1 MDNTRCKGFPFLMV
15 YLFALLQG
23 CSILPEPYLVSGQ
36 GAHLTTGNM
45 VRSCEPDLLGRLPAD
60 IKNAL
65 STLDP
70 DGFNLMNW
78 NILKG
83 GRQGWRK
90 DFVRLS
96 RGSDIILLQ
105 EAYLSEEL
113 RNTLSTTKSNWNLAT
128 SVRYWGRE
136 SGVLTASEIAP
147 EVICI
152 HRFDEPLLNTPKTSL
167 FTRFSILPRR
177 PYLVIVNVHAINF
190 TMDATYYQNYWKEL
204 ETILES
210 HDGPLIVAGDFNTW
224 NAERLAIVATTAR
237 RLRLQPVRFEPDRR
251 SRFFGRVVDHVY
263 YRGLV
268 PSKAVVHEIATSD
281 HNPIQVNFKL
291 ADTYQGEEGK

>member
-1 MDNTRCKGFPFLMV
+1 MDYAKWKGLPFLMA

-23 CSILPEPYLVSGQ
+23 CSVLPEPYLVSGPE
-36 GAHLTTGNM
+36 HHRTTANT
-45 VRSCEPDLLGRLPAD
+45 VPSCEPDLLARFPTD
-60 IKNAL
+60 IQNAL
-65 STLDP
+65 SALDP
-70 DGFNLMNW
+70 AGFNLINW
-78 NILKG
+78 NMLKG
-83 GRQGWRK
+83 GRRGWRK
-90 DFVRLS
+90 DFARLS
-96 RGSDIILLQ
+96 RENDVILLQ
-105 EAYLSEEL
+105 EAYLSDEL
-113 RNTLSTTKSNWNLAT
+113 RNTLSSVKSNWNLAT

-167 FTRFSILPRR
+167 FTRFSMLPRQ

-190 TMDATYYQNYWKEL
+190 TMDSDAYQNYWQEL
-204 ETILES
+204 EMILES

-224 NAERLAIVATTAR
+224 NAERLAIMAMATR

-251 SRFFGRVVDHVY
+251 SRFFGQVVDHVY

-268 PSKAVVHEIATSD
+268 PSNAVVHEVVTSD
-281 HNPIQVNFKL
+281 HNPIQVSFKL
-291 ADTYQGEEGK
+291 ADAYQGGKGR

>member
-1 MDNTRCKGFPFLMV
+1 MDNAKWKGFPFLMA

-23 CSILPEPYLVSGQ
+23 CSVLPEPYLVSGQ
-36 GAHLTTGNM
+36 ETHLTTVNT
-45 VRSCEPDLLGRLPAD
+45 VRSCEPDLLGVFPTD

-65 STLDP
+65 SALDP

-78 NILKG
+78 NMLKG
-83 GRQGWRK
+83 WRQGWRK
-90 DFVRLS
+90 DFARLS
-96 RGSDIILLQ
+96 RGSDVILLQ

-113 RNTLSTTKSNWNLAT
+113 RNTLSSAKSNWNLAT
-128 SVRYWGRE
+128 SVRYYGRE

-167 FTRFSILPRR
+167 FTRFSMLPRQ
-177 PYLVIVNVHAINF
+177 PYLVIVNVHAVNF
-190 TMDATYYQNYWKEL
+190 TMDSDAYQNYWQEL
-204 ETILES
+204 EMILES

-224 NAERLAIVATTAR
+224 NAERLAIVAMAAR
-237 RLRLQPVRFEPDRR
+237 RLKLQPVRFEPDRR
-251 SRFFGRVVDHVY
+251 SRFFGQVVDHVY

-268 PSKAVVHEIATSD
+268 PSNAVVHEVATSD
-281 HNPIQVNFKL
+281 HNPIKVNFKL
-291 ADTYQGEEGK
+291 ADTYKGGKGR

>member
-1 MDNTRCKGFPFLMV
+1 MDNARWKGFPFLMA

-23 CSILPEPYLVSGQ
+23 CSVLPEPYLVSGPEP
-36 GAHLTTGNM
+36 HRTTANT
-45 VRSCEPDLLGRLPAD
+45 VRSCEPDLLGRSPTD
-60 IKNAL
+60 IESEL
-65 STLDP
+65 SVLDP
-70 DGFNLMNW
+70 AGFNLMNW
-78 NILKG
+78 NMLKG
-83 GRQGWRK
+83 RRRGWRK

-96 RGSDIILLQ
+96 RGNDVILLQ
-105 EAYLSEEL
+105 EAYLSDEL
-113 RNTLSTTKSNWNLAT
+113 RNTLSSAKSNWNLAT

-136 SGVLTASEIAP
+136 SGVLTASENAP

-167 FTRFSILPRR
+167 FTRFSMLPRH
-177 PYLVIVNVHAINF
+177 PYLVIVNVHAVNF
-190 TMDATYYQNYWKEL
+190 TMDTASYQNYWQEL

-224 NAERLAIVATTAR
+224 NAERLAVVAMAAR
-237 RLRLQPVRFEPDRR
+237 RLNLQPVRFEPDRR
-251 SRFFGRVVDHVY
+251 SRFFGQVVDHVY

-268 PSKAVVHEIATSD
+268 PSNAVVHEVVTSD

-291 ADTYQGEEGK
+291 ADAYLGEERR